1 MPAAGQPA
9 DLAGSG
15 GRPSSPS
22 TMTSGPAI
30 TVGPP
35 RCGSPGDTNE
45 IPAKP
50 VSVEPMASVITASGS
65 ALAQASLTAGEN
77 SAALEDTATSEEAS

>member
-1 MPAAGQPA
+1 VLGLPGQ
-9 DLAGSG
+9 
-15 GRPSSPS
+15 RR
-22 TMTSGPAI
+22 

-35 RCGSPGDTNE
+35 RCGSPALTKL

-50 VSVEPMASVITASGS
+50 VSVEPIASVITVSGS

-77 SAALEDTATSEEAS
+77 SAALEETATSEEAS